1 MVFIWLRV
9 MWNPVIRLTNEG
21 FGGKVAG
28 ALEED
33 ALNYVRRKKI
43 SESVRR

>member
-21 FGGKVAG
+21 FGGKVTG
-28 ALEED
+28 ALEE
-33 ALNYVRRKKI
+33 LNYVRRKKI